1 MLKWNDTAILKTP
14 SKIQEVTR
22 SELVGELGQTRSRT
36 ISREMAMLRQG
47 QDSDFQHEDVC
58 ASPVSQEAD
67 IIAERLRTDAEGEE
81 NKLKG
86 HESN

>member
-1 MLKWNDTAILKTP
+1 
-14 SKIQEVTR
+14 
-22 SELVGELGQTRSRT
+22 
-36 ISREMAMLRQG
+36 MLRQG